1 MKFPEV
7 MEWLE
12 AIHEVVMETVT
23 LDEYDGAHLWWLD
36 VLYLGCEGPAL

>member
-1 MKFPEV
+1 MTLPEA

-23 LDEYDGAHLWWLD
+23 LDDFDQAHLWWLD
-36 VLYLGCEGPAL
+36 VLSRGEP